1 MAKRWTYLC
10 ALGVI
15 AGCSLAARGQIDPI
29 PSLAVQPVPIPG
41 GDTIPGY
48 GLFNQF
54 LPGPLNQTPPFDPV
68 NADPNGITNFR
79 RIAAMGYTLGTA
91 SDNHGNLYA
100 AITDIRVYQ
109 GDYVG
114 GEVADANNSAG
125 YSKSALAHGTFV
137 EI

>member
-1 MAKRWTYLC
+1 VVKRWNYLWV
-10 ALGVI
+10 LTVL
-15 AGCSLAARGQIDPI
+15 AGCSLAAWGQIDPI
-29 PSLAVQPVPIPG
+29 PNLAVQPVPIPG

-54 LPGPLNQTPPFDPV
+54 LPGPPNQTPPFDPA

-79 RIAAMGYTLGTA
+79 GVSAMGYTLGTA
-91 SDNHGNLYA
+91 TDNKGNAYA
-100 AITDIRVYQ
+100 VVTDIRVFQ

-114 GEVADANNSAG
+114 GGVADANNSAG
-125 YSKSALAHGTFV
+125 YSQSVLAHGTFV